1 MTTPEAQRIL
11 VVDDEPDIRRILQ
24 LLLEKHGHA
33 VTAVGN
39 CQEAIACVSRQE
51 ARPFRVAIIDIRLP
65 DGSGVEV
72 VKTVKQLSPQT
83 ICLVI
88 TAFPSGSVETDARAA
103 GADQYFTKPFSI
115 EQLMSFIQQGT
126 MSP

>member
-1 MTTPEAQRIL
+1 MIAPIAQRIL

-24 LLLEKHGHA
+24 LLLEKHGHTV
-33 VTAVGN
+33 VTAGN
-39 CQEAIACVSRQE
+39 CQEALARVSATDQH
-51 ARPFRVAIIDIRLP
+51 PFRVAIIDIRLP
-65 DGSGVEV
+65 DGSGVDV

-88 TAFPSGSVETDARAA
+88 TAFPSEDVKQDAQTA

-115 EQLMSFIQQGT
+115 EQLLAFIQRGT
-126 MSP
+126 TNS